1 MDAESDLRRAK
12 LAQGE
17 LNLVADF
24 LEQEKQRLYETFA
37 SSMPADDLHE
47 IHSQA
52 RALTSLENYLVDLV
66 NTGKLINA
74 NKENNQ

>member
-12 LAQGE
+12 IAQGE
-17 LNLVADF
+17 LNLCAEF
-24 LEQEKQRLYETFA
+24 LQQENQRLYEAFA

-52 RALTSLENYLVDLV
+52 RALTSLEEFLNDLV
-66 NTGKLINA
+66 NTGKLINE

>member
-1 MDAESDLRRAK
+1 MDAESDLKRAK

-24 LEQEKQRLYETFA
+24 LDQERQRLFEAFA
-37 SSMPADDLHE
+37 SSMPSEELHE

-52 RALTSLENYLVDLV
+52 RALTSLENFLLNLV
-66 NTGKLINA
+66 NTEKLISS
-74 NKENNQ
+74 NKEIYQ